1 MMMMTSPQGRA
12 FIARWE
18 GLRTDAY
25 QDSVGVWTIGVGHT
39 SRAGP
44 PTVQPGM
51 HITREQA
58 LSILAADLARFE
70 RWVLGAVHVTVAS
83 YEFDALVSLCF
94 NIGPANFANSSVAR
108 RLNQGDRR
116 GAADAF
122 LMWTRAGGRV
132 LQGLVKVKA

>member
-83 YEFDALVSLCF
+83 YEFDALVSLC
-94 NIGPANFANSSVAR
+94 
-108 RLNQGDRR
+108 GDRR

-132 LQGLVKVKA
+132 LQGLVNRRNSERDLFLFGNYA